1 MASKRNRTRDVL
13 ARGEW
18 WEIRA
23 AAQPRSAEL
32 LIYGDIGADFWGGE
46 SVGALDVVRALAD
59 LDVDTLTAR
68 INSYGGSVA
77 DGLAIYN
84 ALQRHP
90 AQVTTA
96 IDGVAVSIAS
106 LIAMAGDTVQ
116 MAQNG
121 RLMIHAPWGLLMG
134 NAVDAREFADVLD
147 GYAKSM
153 APSYAAKTGQSVDEV
168 ASLLLDGKDHWYSA
182 DEAKTAGFVDEI
194 TGALAIA
201 ASLPERFR
209 PASSGSIAKTVIS
222 SAPPAHQPESQTMQ
236 IKTRATGTGQN
247 PNDPVASADVAHP
260 ANVVD
265 LDAERAKARAD
276 ALAADATRRA
286 AIQTAFAR
294 HLPVSGVQALLD
306 TCLADHACTP
316 EAAGLKLLDH
326 IGSQGAPI
334 NGALGLAVGEDE
346 ADKRVAGQVDALM
359 ARMGKAKPDGA
370 NPYRGL
376 TLGEMARA
384 SLERAGVPIKARGL
398 DELAPLALAR
408 GVYGQSTSD
417 FPVVLENTLHKLV
430 LTGYLA
436 AASTWER
443 WCKIGDVSDFRDWKR
458 LVPGLIGNLDAVTEE
473 GEYKNKAFPD
483 ATANSV
489 RATRHGNILQV
500 TPEVIVNDD
509 IGYISDMAS
518 ALGPAGKRAIERAVY
533 TLLESNPTLA
543 DGVALFHSTH
553 GNLASSGAAPT
564 VTLLD
569 AAAVAMAQQTAPG
582 DDAEYLDIRPAVAL
596 VNTGLRG
603 AMRVLVDA
611 VYDPDTANKL
621 QRPNM
626 VNGIVRDIVDTPRLA
641 AAPWYLVADPNVAP
655 VVEVVF
661 LNGQREPRLAQ
672 EESFRTG
679 GLAWRVEL
687 PFGVGAIDYRGAYKN
702 PGV

>member
-1 MASKRNRTRDVL
+1 MAKNRTPPRPVL
-13 ARGEW
+13 ARGDW

-32 LIYGDIGADFWGGE
+32 LIYGDIGADPWGGE
-46 SVGALDVVRALAD
+46 SVGALDVVRVLAD

-90 AQVTTA
+90 AAVTTA

-134 NAVDAREFADVLD
+134 NAADAREFADMLD

-153 APSYAAKTGQSVDEV
+153 APSYAAKTGQTVDEV

-182 DEAKTAGFVDEI
+182 DEALAAGFVDEI
-194 TGALAIA
+194 TGSLAIA
-201 ASLPERFR
+201 ASLPDRFR
-209 PASSGSIAKTVIS
+209 PGSAGTPA
-222 SAPPAHQPESQTMQ
+222 APAAPHATPAAPAAHQPE
-236 IKTRATGTGQN
+236 GN
-247 PNDPVASADVAHP
+247 PMPGEIITPP

-265 LDAERAKARAD
+265 LDAERAKARAE
-276 ALAADATRRA
+276 ALAADATRRSA
-286 AIQTAFAR
+286 VQAAFAR
-294 HLPVSGVQALLD
+294 HMAVSGVQALLE

-334 NGALGLAVGEDE
+334 NGALALAPGEDE
-346 ADKRVAGQVDALM
+346 QDKRVLGQVDALL
-359 ARMGKAKPDGA
+359 ARMGRSKADGA

-376 TLGEMARA
+376 SLGEMARA
-384 SLERAGVPIKARGL
+384 SLERAGVAIKGRPL
-398 DELAPLALAR
+398 DELAPLAMAR
-408 GVYGQSTSD
+408 GGVYAQSTSD
-417 FPVVLENTLHKLV
+417 FPVVLENTLHKLM
-430 LTGYLA
+430 LA
-436 AASTWER
+436 GFMAAPSTWER
-443 WCKIGDVSDFRDWKR
+443 WCKIGDVSDFRAWKR
-458 LVPGLIGNLDAVTEE
+458 LVPGLIGNLDTVGED

-489 RATRHGNILQV
+489 QATRRGNIAQI

-509 IGYISDMAS
+509 IGYISDMAT
-518 ALGPAGKRAIERAVY
+518 AFGPASKRAVERAVY
-533 TLLESNPTLA
+533 VLLESNPTLS
-543 DGVALFHSTH
+543 DGVALFHATH
-553 GNLASSGAAPT
+553 GNLAGSGAAPT
-564 VTLLD
+564 VALLD

-582 DDAEYLDIRPAVAL
+582 ADAEYLDIRPDVAL
-596 VNTGLRG
+596 VNTTLRG

-626 VNGIVRDIVDTPRLA
+626 VNGIVRDIVDTPRIA
-641 AAPWYLVADPNVAP
+641 AAPWYLFADPTVNP

-672 EESFRTG
+672 EESFRSG
-679 GLAWRVEL
+679 GLAWRVEF

-702 PGV
+702 PGL